1 MKSKATLKNILLS
14 QRLIALSTLAVLF
27 VFFSIFGKN
36 FLTQNSMVSLL
47 ESTYYIICLAFGM
60 TFVISR
66 SRQGLCANLF
76 AGSD

>member
-36 FLTQNSMVSLL
+36 FLTVDCKMKLD
-47 ESTYYIICLAFGM
+47 T
-60 TFVISR
+60 
-66 SRQGLCANLF
+66 
-76 AGSD
+76 

>member
-36 FLTQNSMVSLL
+36 FLTQNSMVSLP

-60 TFVISR
+60 TFVVSAAPTCPEKAE
-66 SRQGLCANLF
+66 LN
-76 AGSD
+76 